1 MNRPHP
7 SSLYPPLPTFMNKK
21 MKKKDGWEEAL
32 SFPSR
37 PWYGARDS
45 IPPPSPHPSSSHTE
59 QRSRR
64 SGRLRAADLERRW
77 SSLRRAAHSERA
89 PPPSFFPIHCT
100 AQIQAQP
107 RSTPSSRSRVP
118 QPQAGAA
125 AGLPPLVP
133 LATANRPSTGRRLL
147 HRASTPPPSPPP
159 PVATNTGALPLLH
172 RRLPLVRG

>member
-1 MNRPHP
+1 MYRPHP

-37 PWYGARDS
+37 PWRGARDS
-45 IPPPSPHPSSSHTE
+45 IPPAPPHPSSSHTE
-59 QRSRR
+59 QRSRW
-64 SGRLRAADLERRW
+64 SGRPRAADLERRW
-77 SSLRRAAHSERA
+77 SSRRRAAHSERA

-107 RSTPSSRSRVP
+107 RSTSSSRSRVP
-118 QPQAGAA
+118 QPQAGAAAGQGGGAA

-133 LATANRPSTGRRLL
+133 LATANRPSTGRRLRRQRL
-147 HRASTPPPSPPP
+147 PRRSPPTP
-159 PVATNTGALPLLH
+159 ALSLFSTDASL
-172 RRLPLVRG
+172 